1 MSKGS
6 PHGLLG
12 PLFPARI
19 DPPSLAD
26 VPWVTLGPLEFVGF
40 TMGQP
45 IIGLKQVCHTLA
57 RTDFEATCKKR
68 DLRFYCSKN
77 DSRFR
82 LWSSP
87 HTRTTFSSGHFRF
100 SHFSIVPASKR
111 RNRGPLWTSLFR
123 PWAPLVGH
131 QARKE
136 ATKRAKGSEQV
147 SKQTT

>member
-68 DLRFYCSKN
+68 DIRFNSSKN
-77 DSRFR
+77 DSRFGLR
-82 LWSSP
+82 SSP
-87 HTRTTFSSGHFRF
+87 HTRTTCSPGHFCFLSFLLALLIKDAIGDPSGR
-100 SHFSIVPASKR
+100 HFFAP
-111 RNRGPLWTSLFR
+111 GPL
-123 PWAPLVGH
+123 
-131 QARKE
+131 
-136 ATKRAKGSEQV
+136 
-147 SKQTT
+147 